1 VRGSLTSAFWSSREC
16 RYFVRAEASSRR
28 DALRWIPRRERDSYH
43 IEITALIDGLL
54 AAARGGSPSVKLV
67 R

>member
-1 VRGSLTSAFWSSREC
+1 MRCAGS
-16 RYFVRAEASSRR
+16 
-28 DALRWIPRRERDSYH
+28 PGERHSYH

>member
-1 VRGSLTSAFWSSREC
+1 L
-16 RYFVRAEASSRR
+16 FVRAEASSRR